1 MDIIDRQ
8 EIETVF
14 TANMKQLETAMIR
27 YGNAMEAAAARQDR
41 AFRQSNANISRSANQ
56 LNQSLRNAVAIG
68 ALAVAGREVIEYE
81 ATWRN
86 LSNTLS
92 LYEDTIGPAAE
103 ATTRLNAVA
112 IGASV
117 KIGELGN
124 LTGAAARAV
133 GASKGAFEDAGE
145 AVFDFAEL
153 TSKAAQI
160 SNNGSA
166 AVSGALTQL
175 SQAIASPRVQ
185 LGEFN
190 SIIEGTPRLAQAF
203 ADGIAKANGS
213 IFELRQLIISGDISG
228 TDLISGLI
236 SQADVLRA
244 EFDGLE
250 TGAAEALNRFQ
261 NRLAEFIGT
270 NDSAI
275 AAQQGL
281 AAAIDFVSDNLD
293 QLTDAIVIG
302 GAALGGFLGASAV
315 ATWVGG
321 AKKVTDGL
329 KGMAAATA
337 LLNGVAKVFGG
348 PWVIGITAVAGAL
361 AFLALRGDDVT
372 ASMEKLE
379 GTLEDYRRVGGR
391 IQTDTQ
397 KMVTLQGELDA
408 AIEAQ
413 QATVVA
419 TKNAEIAA
427 IQQRISANRDLLK
440 VYADLASKE
449 LAQVQQNVARATQ
462 TTLAENLN
470 VFSPEARAKTALG
483 ARAAA
488 EVQASGIGPIDR
500 PEEYAARQK
509 EVFLRLLDEEIA
521 RNNELREQGKTL
533 NEEQLAAYQ
542 IRADYLQLLD
552 RERELTEQV
561 KQTDPAERFRAF
573 LASRPGAPA
582 AATGGG
588 DAPAGDDKA
597 KDAALS
603 ALEEIRNAYNATFD
617 TEEDAVNRVY
627 RARIEAINKTK
638 ASEAER
644 LAAAIQAEEIRS
656 AEIGKI
662 RAAQDAE
669 DADYAEAQ
677 EERRKAQYDSEVQL
691 LEEILYARDAA
702 QGRTLALIEREFA
715 ARRAEVKAAYT
726 DEVESAK
733 RKDEALAAL
742 DEEEAK
748 VTADVRKRA
757 LEDASDFSETDYVQ
771 RQVDRIAADAQ
782 SIISAIEG
790 AYGAQIDVK
799 RNAQGELEAIYS
811 DEVKLHQDAQNAI
824 TGVIAEAND
833 QIVRLGQ
840 ERLMGYVEDV
850 GSVFGSLAGIIE
862 NYGGKQS
869 GAYKALIAI
878 ERAFTFAKLSLGI
891 AQGISE
897 AIKIGF
903 PQNIPLIAGVT
914 AQGAQALSLLAPKGG
929 FQKGGHTGYG
939 ADTDVRGFVHANEYV
954 QPAPVVS
961 YYGVDIMKALQF
973 RRIPKHVL
981 QGYQRGGYVG
991 VAPPAVMRAAE
1002 RFTEAATSAA
1012 LNIRNTSNVVNI
1024 QQGDVIL
1031 NGGGG
1036 ADVAAQLRQELRQSE
1051 ARIAA
1056 QVLPA
1061 LANDIRRGGSD
1072 VTDALQQAYGLGR
1085 RGS

>member
-14 TANMKQLETAMIR
+14 TANMKQLESAMIR

-41 AFRQSNANISRSANQ
+41 AFRQSNANITRSANQ

-112 IGASV
+112 IDASV

-133 GASKGAFEDAGE
+133 GASKGAFQDAGE

-203 ADGIAKANGS
+203 ADGIKKANGS

-270 NDSAI
+270 NQTAI
-275 AAQQGL
+275 DAQQGL
-281 AAAIDFVSDNLD
+281 AAAIDFVSENLEG
-293 QLTDAIVIG
+293 LTDAIIIG
-302 GAALGGFLGASAV
+302 GAALAGFYGASATASV
-315 ATWVGG
+315 VKGLND
-321 AKKVTDGL
+321 VTRGVR
-329 KGMAAATA
+329 GTAAAMA
-337 LLNGVAKVFGG
+337 LLDGVSKVFGG

-361 AFLALRGDDVT
+361 AFLALRGDD
-372 ASMEKLE
+372 ANAAMEKLE
-379 GTLEDYRRVGGR
+379 GTLESYRRTGDRVE
-391 IQTDTQ
+391 TDTQ
-397 KMVTLQGELDA
+397 KLTQLNDELTE
-408 AIEAQ
+408 AIKNQ
-413 QATVVA
+413 QDVIVA
-419 TKNAEIAA
+419 TKKADIAA
-427 IQQRISANRDLLK
+427 LRERISANQDLLR
-440 VYADLASKE
+440 VQADLARYE
-449 LAQVQQNVARATQ
+449 LANVRTQITKSVSTPLVAISPEDRAQASLLFRASERVYKPFQPLDEVARK
-462 TTLAENLN
+462 AEYL
-470 VFSPEARAKTALG
+470 K
-483 ARAAA
+483 
-488 EVQASGIGPIDR
+488 
-500 PEEYAARQK
+500 
-509 EVFLRLLDEEIA
+509 LLDEEIA
-521 RNNELREQGKTL
+521 RNDKIVAEGGRLTEQQAAAYKLRVDYVELLERERDIANQVANIGRPQIEQITDFRDILDPIDRNKPKQEDTAKSA
-533 NEEQLAAYQ
+533 QLAAIDE
-542 IRADYLQLLD
+542 IRA
-552 RERELTEQV
+552 
-561 KQTDPAERFRAF
+561 AF
-573 LASRPGAPA
+573 
-582 AATGGG
+582 
-588 DAPAGDDKA
+588 
-597 KDAALS
+597 
-603 ALEEIRNAYNATFD
+603 NATFD
-617 TEEDAVNRVY
+617 TEIEGVERVY
-627 RARIEAINKTK
+627 RARIDAINKAK
-638 ASEAER
+638 LSDQER
-644 LAAAIQAEEIRS
+644 LDLTLQAEEILS
-656 AEIGKI
+656 AEISKI
-662 RAAQDAE
+662 KAEQKAE
-669 DADYAEAQ
+669 DDEYAAARA
-677 EERRKAQYDSEVQL
+677 ERQKEQLDDEVQL

-715 ARRAEVKAAYT
+715 ARRAEIEATYT

-733 RKDEALAAL
+733 RKTEALAAL
-742 DEEEAK
+742 AEEEK
-748 VTADVRKRA
+748 TVIDNVRKRT
-757 LEDASDFSETDYVQ
+757 LDDADEFTERDAIQ
-771 RQVDRIAADAQ
+771 REVDRISTDAQ
-782 SIISAIEG
+782 SIIDAIAG
-790 AYGAQIDVK
+790 AYDAQIEIR
-799 RNAQGELEAIYS
+799 RNAQGDLEAVYA
-811 DEVKLHQDAQNAI
+811 EEAKLHEEAQAKI

-840 ERLMGYVEDV
+840 ERLMGYVDDV
-850 GSVFGSLAGIIE
+850 GSIFGSLAGIIE

-961 YYGVDIMKALQF
+961 YYGIDVMKALQF
-973 RRIPKHVL
+973 RRIPKHLL

-991 VAPPAVMRAAE
+991 VAPPAISRLAEQVNDRVAA
-1002 RFTEAATSAA
+1002 FAA
-1012 LNIRNTSNVVNI
+1012 NIRNTSNVVIN
-1024 QQGDVIL
+1024 QGDVNIT
-1031 NGGGG
+1031 GGGG
-1036 ADVAAQLRQELRQSE
+1036 ADVAAQLRAELRQSE

-1061 LANDIRRGGSD
+1061 LANDVRRGGSD
-1072 VTDALQQAYGLGR
+1072 FTEALQSAYGLGR

>member
-1 MDIIDRQ
+1 MDVIDRQ

-41 AFRQSNANISRSANQ
+41 AFRQSNANITRDANR
-56 LNQSLRNAVAIG
+56 LNQNLRNAVAVG
-68 ALAVAGREVIEYE
+68 ALAVAGKEVIDYE

-86 LSNTLS
+86 LSNTLN
-92 LYEDTIGPAAE
+92 LYEKTIGPAE
-103 ATTRLNAVA
+103 AATKRLNAVA
-112 IGASV
+112 VDASV

-133 GASKGAFEDAGE
+133 GANKGAFEDAGE

-203 ADGIAKANGS
+203 ADGIGKANGS
-213 IFELRQLIISGDISG
+213 IFQLRQLIIAGDVSG

-236 SQADVLRA
+236 SQAGVLRA

-250 TGAAEALNRFQ
+250 TGAAEALNRFE
-261 NRLAEFIGT
+261 NRVAEFIGT
-270 NDSAI
+270 NQTAI
-275 AAQQGL
+275 DAQQGL
-281 AAAIDFVSDNLD
+281 AAAIDFVANNLD
-293 QLTDAIVIG
+293 TLTDAIVIG
-302 GAALGGFLGASAV
+302 GAALGGFLGASAL
-315 ATWVGG
+315 ASITSGLGG
-321 AKKVTDGL
+321 VTKGL
-329 KGMAAATA
+329 KGTAAAMA
-337 LLNGVAKVFGG
+337 LLNGVSKIFGG

-372 ASMEKLE
+372 ASMKKLE

-391 IQTDTQ
+391 IQSDTQ

-408 AIEAQ
+408 AIAAQ
-413 QATVVA
+413 QTTVVA

-440 VYADLASKE
+440 VYGDLATKE

-462 TTLAENLN
+462 TTFADNINLL
-470 VFSPEARAKTALG
+470 SPEARAKSALG

-488 EVQASGIGPIDR
+488 VVQSDGVSPIGQ

-509 EVFLRLLDEEIA
+509 EAFLQLLDEEIA
-521 RNNELREQGKTL
+521 RNNQLREQGKTL

-561 KQTDPAERFRAF
+561 KQVDPAERFRAF
-573 LASRPGAPA
+573 LSSRPGAAGAPA
-582 AATGGG
+582 GG
-588 DAPAGDDKA
+588 DAAAGDDAA
-597 KDAALS
+597 KDDALS
-603 ALEEIRNAYNATFD
+603 AIEEIRAAYQATFD
-617 TEEDAVNRVY
+617 TEIEGVERVY
-627 RARIEAINKTK
+627 RARIEAINKSK
-638 ASEAER
+638 ASDQEKL
-644 LAAAIQAEEIRS
+644 LASIEAEEILS

-662 RAAQDAE
+662 KAEQDAE
-669 DADYAEAQ
+669 DADYAE
-677 EERRKAQYDSEVQL
+677 ERAKRVKDQTDSEVQL
-691 LEEILYARDAA
+691 LDEILYARDAA
-702 QGRTLALIEREFA
+702 QGRTLALIEREYA
-715 ARRAEVKAAYT
+715 ARRAEAEAEFE
-726 DEVESAK
+726 DAERRAI
-733 RKDEALAAL
+733 ALAAL
-742 DEEEAK
+742 EEEKEK
-748 VTADVRKRA
+748 VIADVRKRA
-757 LEDASDFSETDYVQ
+757 LDDARDFTERDVIQSEVNSIRDEAQARIDAINAAYGGEIEAHQ
-771 RQVDRIAADAQ
+771 EAQDAIAA
-782 SIISAIEG
+782 II
-790 AYGAQIDVK
+790 
-799 RNAQGELEAIYS
+799 R
-811 DEVKLHQDAQNAI
+811 
-824 TGVIAEAND
+824 EAND
-833 QIVRLGQ
+833 EIVRLGQ
-840 ERLMGYVEDV
+840 DRLIGYVDNV
-850 GSVFGSLAGIIE
+850 GSMFGSIASVIE
-862 NYGGKQS
+862 DFGGKQS
-869 GAYKALIAI
+869 GAYKAIIAI

-891 AQGISE
+891 AQGIGE

-903 PQNIPLIAGVT
+903 PQNIPIIAGVT
-914 AQGAQALSLLAPKGG
+914 AQGAQALSLLAPKGGG

-973 RRIPKHVL
+973 RRIPKHLL

-991 VAPPAVMRAAE
+991 VAPPAVMRTADRITSAA
-1002 RFTEAATSAA
+1002 TAAATS
-1012 LNIRNTSNVVNI
+1012 IRNTSNVVNI

-1036 ADVAAQLRQELRQSE
+1036 SDVAAQLRAELRQSE

-1061 LANDIRRGGSD
+1061 VANDIRRGGGD
-1072 VTDALQQAYGLGR
+1072 VTDALQSAYALAR
-1085 RGS
+1085 RGG